1 MNYFEFAAKNLET
14 WINQDQDRQ
23 KDFLVYSRGLSVTDF
38 LSKYAYIQEIIPNT
52 IQDLCQMDASRIIKK
67 VQSEKV
73 L

>member
-23 KDFLVYSRGLSVTDF
+23 KDFLVYSRGLSVTGF
-38 LSKYAYIQEIIPNT
+38 LSKFAHVQEIIPNT
-52 IQDLCQMDASRIIKK
+52 IQDLCQMEARRIIKK